1 MELGTRGLKKLV
13 RFCHQSPC
21 QLHLPKQVRQ
31 LAGGWRYGLMVR
43 FEEFSV
49 IPLDIYD
56 VCTPYSAHTVHRM
69 RETYDQDV
77 TFH

>member
-1 MELGTRGLKKLV
+1 
-13 RFCHQSPC
+13 
-21 QLHLPKQVRQ
+21 
-31 LAGGWRYGLMVR
+31 MVR